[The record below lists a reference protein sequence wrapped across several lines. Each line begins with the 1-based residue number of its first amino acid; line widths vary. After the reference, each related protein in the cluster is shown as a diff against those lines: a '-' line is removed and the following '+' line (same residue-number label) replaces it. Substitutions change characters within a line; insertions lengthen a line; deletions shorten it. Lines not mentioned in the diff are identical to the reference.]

1 MKTVFLE
8 AASHIAQE
16 IERTRK
22 HLENLEQALA
32 GLRPLISVEVAP
44 NVLTYSVSDDVQTV
58 VDVSINKLARKKK
71 TRAKSKLIPKP
82 SKVSASELVI
92 PKTGSELWLKCLG
105 RKKLSVNDLT
115 GVALQKLALGDEAR
129 VTIRNRAGAWLNSA
143 VKSNQVSVTQNKA
156 GLNVYQV
163 VKE

>member
-1 MKTVFLE
+1 MKAVLE
-8 AASHIAQE
+8 AANHIVQE
-16 IERTRK
+16 IERTRE

-58 VDVSINKLARKKK
+58 VDISINKPARKVKAS
-71 TRAKSKLIPKP
+71 AKSKATSKA
-82 SKVSASELVI
+82 SKVPSGESVI
-92 PKTGSELWLKCLG
+92 PKTGSDLWLKCLG
-105 RKKLSVNDLT
+105 RKKLSLNDLT
-115 GVALQKLALGDEAR
+115 GVALQKLALEDEAR

-143 VKSNQVSVTQNKA
+143 VKSNQVSVAQNRA

-163 VKE
+163 VKV

>member
-1 MKTVFLE
+1 MQTVLD

-32 GLRPLISVEVAP
+32 GLRPLITVEVASS
-44 NVLTYSVSDDVQTV
+44 VLTYTAPNDVQTV
-58 VDVSINKLARKKK
+58 VDVSVNKPARRKKAV
-71 TRAKSKLIPKP
+71 AKSQAAAKA
-82 SKVSASELVI
+82 SKVSASEAVI

-105 RKKLSVNDLT
+105 RKKLSLNDLT
-115 GVALQKLALGDEAR
+115 GVALQELALGDESHG
-129 VTIRNRAGAWLNSA
+129 TIRNRAGAWLNGA
-143 VKSNQVSVTQNKA
+143 VKSNQVSVAQNKA

-163 VKE
+163 VKV

>member
-1 MKTVFLE
+1 MQSVLD

-16 IERTRK
+16 IEKTRK

-32 GLRPLISVEVAP
+32 GLRPLITVEVAS
-44 NVLTYSVSDDVQTV
+44 NVLTYSAPNDVQTV
-58 VDVSINKLARKKK
+58 VDVSINKPARKKK
-71 TRAKSKLIPKP
+71 TAAKSKVTPKAIKAP
-82 SKVSASELVI
+82 AGKSVI
-92 PKTGSELWLKCLG
+92 PNTGSELWLKCLG
-105 RKKLSVNDLT
+105 RKKLSLNDLT
-115 GVALQKLALGDEAR
+115 GVALQKLALGDESR

-163 VKE
+163 ISA